1 MHAGSFITRT
11 RYVAVVSMIMLLI
24 VLVEMITIASL
35 EAGPFPYHYGQ
46 QSKCELVTLDNS
58 LFAAHPS
65 TYSHCCLL

>member
-11 RYVAVVSMIMLLI
+11 RYVAIVSMIMLLT
-24 VLVEMITIASL
+24 VLVEMITIASM
-35 EAGPFPYHYGQ
+35 EASPFPYHYGQ

-65 TYSHCCLL
+65 SCSRCCFL